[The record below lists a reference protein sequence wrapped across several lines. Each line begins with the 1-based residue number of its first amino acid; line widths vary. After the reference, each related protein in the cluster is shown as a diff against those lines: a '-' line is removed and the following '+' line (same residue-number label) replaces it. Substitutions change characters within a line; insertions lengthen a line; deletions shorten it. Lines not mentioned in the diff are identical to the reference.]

1 MPGRRRFCRPHFA
14 VCDSFSAMGEPAI
27 QQEQIDS
34 GSDLGVIVRAAELC
48 NPFLDAMGEVTLE
61 VRGPVA
67 ASVVNWNAALFSPV
81 IRPALADVRREYSL
95 GGNLE
100 IAVIDCRLE
109 SCLPKRLSLQ
119 SRTEGKRLIGGL
131 LPPRGDRVVERY
143 REAVLAG
150 DAPGHLAVIH
160 GLRAALF
167 SLPPRV
173 TEGAYLLQEGSGS
186 GLDGHDISR
195 FLLNGILGRE
205 EYAPA
210 TIALV

>member
-1 MPGRRRFCRPHFA
+1 MSSGSQ
-14 VCDSFSAMGEPAI
+14 VAI
-27 QQEQIDS
+27 QQEQVDS

-48 NPFLDAMGEVTLE
+48 NPFLDAVGEVTLE

-81 IRPALADVRREYSL
+81 IRSAMGDVRREYAL

-100 IAVIDCRLE
+100 IAGIDCRLE
-109 SCLPKRLSLQ
+109 AFLPKALSLQ

-131 LPPRGDRVVERY
+131 LPPRGDRMLERY
-143 REAVLAG
+143 RTMVLAG

-160 GLRAALF
+160 ALRAALF

-173 TEGAYLLQEGSGS
+173 MEGAYLLQEGMGS
-186 GLDGHDISR
+186 GLDGRDISR
-195 FLLNGILGRE
+195 FLILGILGRE
-205 EYAPA
+205 EISAA
-210 TIALV
+210 IAVI